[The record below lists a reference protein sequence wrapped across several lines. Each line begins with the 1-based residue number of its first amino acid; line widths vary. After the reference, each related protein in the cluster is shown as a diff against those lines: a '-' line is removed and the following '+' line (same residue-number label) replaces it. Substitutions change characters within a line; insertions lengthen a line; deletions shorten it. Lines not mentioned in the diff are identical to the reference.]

1 MIRSIRQP
9 DSAWRHVSMTLA
21 VLALALKIIIPPGF
35 MPAAATANT
44 LPFALVLCTGQGA
57 VTVQA
62 GQALPVGDKP
72 APIKPAHESP
82 CAFAGQALATP
93 PPVWA
98 IVEPTPHQYEPLQQ
112 ARPPGL
118 APARSVTGPPLP
130 ARGPPILT
138 A

>member
-9 DSAWRHVSMTLA
+9 NSAWRHVSITLA

-35 MPAAATANT
+35 MPAAATADT

-72 APIKPAHESP
+72 APLKPAHESP

-93 PPVWA
+93 PLSSGRSSSRRHTSTSPYSRRA
-98 IVEPTPHQYEPLQQ
+98 LRALPQ
-112 ARPPGL
+112 
-118 APARSVTGPPLP
+118 PA
-130 ARGPPILT
+130 A
-138 A
+138 